1 MKQGEP
7 RWWLLPPASGGD
19 LRRLLAMRTL
29 RAFGDGFVV
38 LLLPVYLLALG
49 FSPLQ
54 VGAIATATLLGSGA
68 MVFSLGLL
76 AHRFA
81 QRRLVLG
88 AALLMVASG
97 FAFALL
103 GDFWPLLLVALVGTL
118 NLTNG
123 DTSVF
128 SPLEQSMVAQTV
140 DARDRTAVFA
150 RYSLLGAL
158 AGAVGALFAAA
169 PDWAAGAWAID
180 RLLALKAMFALYGV
194 LGLVVLAVYRTL
206 TPAVE
211 PPGHAPSAPLVESQP
226 IVLRMAAVFTLDSF
240 GSGFAVQSLVALW
253 LFERF
258 DASVALVAQVF
269 FWAGV
274 LSAGSFLVAP
284 WIARRIGLVN
294 TMVFTHLPA
303 NVFLVITPF
312 MPTVELAIA
321 TLLLRYATSSM
332 DVPARNSYVMAVVPP
347 HERAAAASFTAVPR
361 SLAAGV
367 SPVFAGWLLGVSSF
381 GWPLVIGGALKIGY
395 DLLLLRLF
403 RTVRPPEEEKR

>member
-1 MKQGEP
+1 MKVDEP

-19 LRRLLAMRTL
+19 LRRLLAMRSL
-29 RAFGDGFVV
+29 RAFADGFVV

-68 MVFSLGLL
+68 MVFALGLF

-81 QRRLVLG
+81 QRRLVLC
-88 AALLMVASG
+88 AAGLMAASG
-97 FAFALL
+97 LAFASI
-103 GDFWPLLLVALVGTL
+103 GDFWPLLLIAAVGTL

-128 SPLEQSMVAQTV
+128 LPLEQSMVAQAV

-150 RYSLLGAL
+150 RYALLGAL

-169 PDWAAGAWAID
+169 PEWVAARWSID
-180 RLLALKAMFALYGV
+180 PILALKAMFLLYGV
-194 LGLVVLAVYRTL
+194 VGIVVFLVYRTL

-211 PPGHAPSAPLVESQP
+211 PPGHAPNAPLVESRP
-226 IVLRMAAVFTLDSF
+226 IVLKMAAVFTLDSF
-240 GSGFAVQSLVALW
+240 GTGFAVQSLVALW

-258 DASVALVAQVF
+258 DASVALVGQVF
-269 FWAGV
+269 FWGGV
-274 LSAGSFLVAP
+274 LSAASFLVAP
-284 WIARRIGLVN
+284 WLARRIGLVN

-303 NVFLVITPF
+303 NVFLIAAAF
-312 MPTVELAIA
+312 MPTVEWAVAL
-321 TLLLRYATSSM
+321 LLLRYAISSM

-361 SLAAGV
+361 SLAAGI
-367 SPVFAGWLLGVSSF
+367 SPVFAGWMLGVSSF

-403 RTVRPPEEEKR
+403 RTVRPPEEEQR

>member
-1 MKQGEP
+1 MKVDEP

-19 LRRLLAMRTL
+19 LRRLLAMRSL
-29 RAFGDGFVV
+29 RAFADGFVV

-68 MVFSLGLL
+68 MVFALGLF

-81 QRRLVLG
+81 QRRLVLC
-88 AALLMVASG
+88 AAGLMAASG
-97 FAFALL
+97 LAFASI
-103 GDFWPLLLVALVGTL
+103 GDFWPLLLIAAVGTL

-128 SPLEQSMVAQTV
+128 LPLEQAMVAQAV

-150 RYSLLGAL
+150 RYALLGAL
-158 AGAVGALFAAA
+158 AGAVGALFAAV
-169 PDWAAGAWAID
+169 PEWVAARWSID
-180 RLLALKAMFALYGV
+180 PILALKAMFLLYGAV
-194 LGLVVLAVYRTL
+194 GIVVFVVYRTL

-211 PPGHAPSAPLVESQP
+211 PPGHAPNAPLVESRP
-226 IVLRMAAVFTLDSF
+226 IVLKMAAVFTLDSF
-240 GSGFAVQSLVALW
+240 GTGFAVQSLVALW

-258 DASVALVAQVF
+258 DASVALVGQVF
-269 FWAGV
+269 FWGGV
-274 LSAGSFLVAP
+274 LSAASFLVAP
-284 WIARRIGLVN
+284 WLARRIGLVN

-303 NVFLVITPF
+303 NVFLIAAAF
-312 MPTVELAIA
+312 MPTVEWAVAL
-321 TLLLRYATSSM
+321 LLLRYAISSM

-361 SLAAGV
+361 SLAAGI
-367 SPVFAGWLLGVSSF
+367 SPVFAGWMLGVSSF

-403 RTVRPPEEEKR
+403 RTVRPPEEEQR

>member
-1 MKQGEP
+1 MKTGEA
-7 RWWLLPPASGGD
+7 RWWLLPPGAGRD
-19 LRRLLAMRTL
+19 LHRLLAMRAL
-29 RAFGDGFVV
+29 RAFADGFVV

-68 MVFSLGLL
+68 MVFALGLL

-88 AALLMVASG
+88 ACLLMTLSG
-97 FAFALL
+97 LAFAAL
-103 GDFWPLLLVALVGTL
+103 GDFGPLLLVAAVGTL

-128 SPLEQSMVAQTV
+128 SPLEQSMVAQAV

-150 RYSLLGAL
+150 RYALLGAL
-158 AGAVGALFAAA
+158 AGSVGALFAVA
-169 PDWAAGAWAID
+169 PEWAAARWSID
-180 RLLALKAMFALYGV
+180 PLPALKAMFVLYG
-194 LGLVVLAVYRTL
+194 LIGLVVFAVYRTL
-206 TPAVE
+206 SPAVE
-211 PPGHAPSAPLVESQP
+211 PPGHAPSAPLVQSRP
-226 IVLRMAAVFTLDSF
+226 IVVRMAAVFTVDSF

-258 DASVALVAQVF
+258 DASVALVGQVF

-274 LSAGSFLVAP
+274 LSAASFLVAP
-284 WIARRIGLVN
+284 WLARRIGLVN

-303 NVFLVITPF
+303 NGFLIAAAF
-312 MPTVELAIA
+312 MPTVEWAVA
-321 TLLLRYATSSM
+321 MLLLRYATSSM

-347 HERAAAASFTAVPR
+347 HERAAAASFTSVPR

-367 SPVFAGWLLGVSSF
+367 SPVFAGWMLGVSSF

-403 RTVRPPEEEKR
+403 RAVRPPEEETR